1 MLIVPNYFQ
10 VNFTVTRSGLEGQ
23 LLGTVLLC
31 EKPKLEEEKIQALL
45 SEEKNKLEMVSLESQ
60 AILILFLVFTLQLLE
75 TLGKSKGNILENKEL
90 IDSLNETKQK
100 SLEIEKALVASR
112 AFQVSKTSISM
123 LH

>member
-1 MLIVPNYFQ
+1 
-10 VNFTVTRSGLEGQ
+10 
-23 LLGTVLLC
+23 
-31 EKPKLEEEKIQALL
+31 
-45 SEEKNKLEMVSLESQ
+45 MVSLESQ